1 MPITTKVVS
10 SNLDHGEVYS
20 VQPYVVKFVSGLGQ
34 AGGFLRVSDG
44 STGSATFDCH
54 CKSMESWVGTK
65 NLVGYN
71 VTRIIQSLYYALLP
85 RVAIADRGRWI
96 IWVSYNAP
104 ILFSKSTIE
113 VFSLQGTCYSPNTLP
128 TMVHGQSF
136 YYNPTTTPI
145 EKTILP
151 ATKGHTE

>member
-1 MPITTKVVS
+1 VPITTKVVS

-20 VQPYVVKFVSGLGQ
+20 VQPYVVKFVSGLRQ

-85 RVAIADRGRWI
+85 RVAIADRGR
-96 IWVSYNAP
+96 
-104 ILFSKSTIE
+104 
-113 VFSLQGTCYSPNTLP
+113 
-128 TMVHGQSF
+128 
-136 YYNPTTTPI
+136 
-145 EKTILP
+145 
-151 ATKGHTE
+151 